1 LLAAFA
7 TAPGPWRVASID
19 YPLAAVL
26 GLAVTAPLCAH
37 TSVLAI
43 AEWGNDNGAN
53 SSLALCLDRERHC
66 DLLHLVVVRLGYGVS
81 SLSHDLEA
89 GRKIISNVL

>member
-1 LLAAFA
+1 MDSTPSTTDHATGPLVITPVRLLAAFA
-7 TAPGPWRVASID
+7 TAPDPWRVASID

-43 AEWGNDNGAN
+43 AEWGKRQRGELLAGPMPRPGA
-53 SSLALCLDRERHC
+53 AL
-66 DLLHLVVVRLGYGVS
+66 
-81 SLSHDLEA
+81 
-89 GRKIISNVL
+89 